1 MNILFL
7 TCGDR
12 VPSTRFRVLPYV
24 PHLRALGHRCT
35 VASSFPQKYDYFP
48 VIGWRASQAL
58 KRMVRRWHLWQARWR
73 KFDVVFLEREIFDND
88 TWSFE
93 QRFRETAPGFV
104 LDVDDGIFLRY
115 PQKFEHL
122 ARMADV
128 VIAGNEFLKD
138 HIEPINPH
146 VTVIPTCVDMD
157 QYPLKQ
163 DTTPAGQRPVIGWMG
178 TTGNLEY
185 LRGIAPALRNL
196 ATRCDYELR
205 LIAAERGTLDQIDLA
220 GVNVRFIPWEGKT
233 EVEQLLQFDIGIM
246 PLDAVQQWNVYKC
259 GLKLIQYMGLG
270 IPGVASPIGVNAEI
284 IRHGEDG
291 FLASDPQEWEER
303 LFELAQSPELR
314 MKMGHAARPRIA
326 KHYSIQAH
334 ILRLAEVLETAAH
347 SRPSA
352 SEQSCP

>member
-7 TCGDR
+7 TSGDR

-24 PHLRALGHRCT
+24 PHLRALGYRCT
-35 VASSFPQKYDYFP
+35 VASSFPQKYDCFP
-48 VIGWRASQAL
+48 VIGWRASLAL
-58 KRMVRRWHLWQARWR
+58 KWMVRYWHLWQARWR
-73 KFDVVFLEREIFDND
+73 KFDVVFLEREIFDKD
-88 TWSFE
+88 TFFFE
-93 QRFRETAPGFV
+93 QRFRQTAPGFV

-115 PQKFEHL
+115 PRKFEHL

-128 VIAGNEFLKD
+128 VIAGNRFLKD
-138 HIEPINPH
+138 HIEAMNPH
-146 VTVIPTCVDMD
+146 VTVIPTCVDME

-163 DTTPAGQRPVIGWMG
+163 GTTPADQRPVIGWMG

-185 LRGIAPALRNL
+185 LREIAPALRNL

-205 LIAAERGTLDQIDLA
+205 LIATKRGTLDQIDLA

-246 PLDAVQQWNVYKC
+246 PLDAQQEWNTYKC

-270 IPGVASPIGVNAEI
+270 IPAVASPIGVNAEI
-284 IRHGEDG
+284 LRHGEDG

-303 LFELAQSPELR
+303 LHELVQSPELR
-314 MKMGHAARPRIA
+314 TKMGQAARPRVA
-326 KHYSIQAH
+326 EHYSIQAH
-334 ILRLAEVLETAAH
+334 LPRLVEVLEKAAH
-347 SRPSA
+347 AKRSSP
-352 SEQSCP
+352 